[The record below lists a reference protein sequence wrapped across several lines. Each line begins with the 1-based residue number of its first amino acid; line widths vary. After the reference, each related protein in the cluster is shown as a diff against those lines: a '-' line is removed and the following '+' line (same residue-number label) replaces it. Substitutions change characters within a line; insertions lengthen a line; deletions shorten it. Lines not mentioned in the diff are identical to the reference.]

1 VLGPFLPLCRRLG
14 RLAMGLAQAS
24 SVERVEV
31 EFLGRIAERDTRPL
45 GLAAL
50 VGVLTGHVE
59 EEVNEVSAPAIA
71 EERGIDVAETKR
83 TQARDFTDLVRVTV
97 VAGDQ
102 RARVAG
108 TTLGRQHRPHLV
120 EAWGQRFNVQ
130 MEDDYIVLFRY
141 RDTPGMMGR
150 AGMCFGAHG
159 VNINSAA
166 VGHVPEEAGGNGGLA
181 VMVLTTDA
189 PVPQPVLDE
198 ILSVDGFFEGRF
210 IALR

>member
-1 VLGPFLPLCRRLG
+1 VLGPFLPLSRRLG
-14 RLAMGLAQAS
+14 RLAMGLSEGS

-59 EEVNEVSAPAIA
+59 EDVNEVSAPAIA
-71 EERGIDVAETKR
+71 AERGIALVETKR

-97 VAGDQ
+97 VAGDG

-120 EAWGQRFNVQ
+120 EAWGQRFNLQ
-130 MEDDYIVLFRY
+130 FEDDHMVLFRY
-141 RDTPGMMGR
+141 RDMPGMIGR
-150 AGMCFGAHG
+150 AGTCFGAHG
-159 VNINSAA
+159 ININSAA
-166 VGHVPEEAGGNGGLA
+166 VGHVPEDGGNGGVA
-181 VMVLTTDA
+181 VMVLTTDG
-189 PVPQPVLDE
+189 PVPEQVLGE
-198 ILSVDGFFEGRF
+198 ILSDDGFFAARF
-210 IALR
+210 VALR